1 MRSDLR
7 SPMRRRRSSTVL
19 AIVAI
24 ASMLVPLSAP
34 PAFAI
39 TPRFHI
45 ECPFHHLK
53 PDDPIVYPRQPGA
66 SHLHAFFGNKS
77 TDAFST
83 YRSLRN
89 ARTNCGLPGDKGAYW
104 MPAVYKN
111 GNLIRPND
119 ADFYYRGET
128 SPLSAIRAFPPRLKV
143 IAGNGRATG
152 PQSTDVIEWTCLG
165 GANDGIESNHPV
177 NCGTGVVKVV
187 IPFPDC
193 WDGVHMDSPDHKSH
207 MHYSIRKSAGV
218 RGCPRSHPVQVPRL
232 VFSIKFPLHD
242 GRGLTLSSGPA
253 YTMHADFF
261 NSWVQ
266 LALRR
271 LVRRCIHGGI
281 ECSSF
286 EA

>member
-1 MRSDLR
+1 MRLDLR
-7 SPMRRRRSSTVL
+7 SPVRRRRSSALL
-19 AIVAI
+19 AIFAI
-24 ASMLVPLSAP
+24 ATTIVPLSAP
-34 PAFAI
+34 PAFASA
-39 TPRFHI
+39 RFHI

-53 PDDPIVYPRQPGA
+53 PDDPIVYPGQPGA

-83 YRSLRN
+83 YRSLLH
-89 ARTNCGLPGDKGAYW
+89 AGTNCGLRGDKGAYW

-111 GNLIRPND
+111 GNLIRAND

-143 IAGNGRATG
+143 IAGNSRATG
-152 PQSTDVIEWTCLG
+152 PQSTDVVEWTCLG
-165 GANDGIESNHPV
+165 GVNDGIESNHPV
-177 NCGTGVVKVV
+177 NCWRGVVKLLVT
-187 IPFPDC
+187 FPEC
-193 WDGVHMDSPDHKSH
+193 WDGVHVDSADHKSH
-207 MHYSIRKSAGV
+207 MHYSIRKGGGR
-218 RGCPRSHPVQVPRL
+218 RGCPRSHPVPVPRL
-232 VFSIKFPLHD
+232 VYSIKFPIHD

-261 NSWVQ
+261 NSWVE

-271 LVRRCIHGGI
+271 LVRRCIHAGI
-281 ECSSF
+281 QCSSF